1 MARIAPPDNEEGVTR
16 LIRLLPDT
24 SKTLTEIM
32 YSSDKAARVC
42 KYALLGT
49 ATGDISNDFIYNA
62 FGLVYDKI
70 DVTFTAVQKGET
82 VEFAFET
89 KANGNDQGLYVLL
102 CCSKACAQCKSAAGC
117 ILHYRKALPHS
128 ATYPGQLLAA
138 LNTVNVVS

>member
-82 VEFAFET
+82 VEFTFET

-102 CCSKACAQCKSAAGC
+102 
-117 ILHYRKALPHS
+117 
-128 ATYPGQLLAA
+128 
-138 LNTVNVVS
+138 